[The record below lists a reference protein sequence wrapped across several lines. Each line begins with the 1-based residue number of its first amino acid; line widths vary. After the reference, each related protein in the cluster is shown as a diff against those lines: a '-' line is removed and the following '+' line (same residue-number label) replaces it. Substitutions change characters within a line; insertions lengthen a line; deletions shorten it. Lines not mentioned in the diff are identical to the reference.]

1 MKQNDAA
8 YKIVRSGRH
17 FQVPRAVQGVG
28 SCYSNC
34 EGAKKQG
41 GLTKK
46 TYFVTKV
53 TETIMDHISEMSN
66 ERVKLFNRESEALR
80 RMAEYWLIILIKK

>member
-46 TYFVTKV
+46 T
-53 TETIMDHISEMSN
+53 
-66 ERVKLFNRESEALR
+66 
-80 RMAEYWLIILIKK
+80 ILLPRSQKPSWTTFLKCPMKG